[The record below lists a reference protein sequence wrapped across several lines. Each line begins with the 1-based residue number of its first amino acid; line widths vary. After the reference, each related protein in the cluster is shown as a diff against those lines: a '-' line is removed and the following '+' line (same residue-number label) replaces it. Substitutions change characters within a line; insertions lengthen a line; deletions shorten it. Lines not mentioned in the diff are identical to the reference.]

1 MAPQNDSEGGK
12 TMIRFNVIPIKRKIA
27 IGSAVAALLLAA
39 VGCSYLF
46 FNDEHSSE
54 DAVNVSIA
62 PDKLPVNKADFANS
76 LPKGVTAVILVSQS
90 AKLSDGPII
99 TAITSK
105 GETINLC
112 ASAAKPECKL
122 ITTASGLP
130 HLVIGTENMGLCDA
144 STRTCHKDGIHA
156 GKYYY
161 HNGIRHTQCP
171 DSCQ

>member
-1 MAPQNDSEGGK
+1 MS
-12 TMIRFNVIPIKRKIA
+12 RFNVIPIKRNVA
-27 IGSAVAALLLAA
+27 IGSGVAALLLAA

-46 FNDEHSSE
+46 FNDAHSSE

-76 LPKGVTAVILVSQS
+76 LPKGVTGVILVSQS
-90 AKLSDGPII
+90 KNESDGPVI
-99 TAITSK
+99 TAISPK

-122 ITTASGLP
+122 LTTANGLP
-130 HLVIGTENMGLCDA
+130 RLVIGTEDMGLCDT
-144 STRTCHKDGIHA
+144 STRTCHKDGTHA
-156 GKYYY
+156 GKYY
-161 HNGIRHTQCP
+161 HHKGTDVRKRASCP